1 MGRPVTMPPPII
13 RSCFR
18 TVILPIPSSPMR
30 NSRINSSA
38 TGTIINISAEVETME
53 SMVRLFLMAAYT
65 ANISAS
71 AMVT

>member
-1 MGRPVTMPPPII
+1 MPPM
-13 RSCFR
+13 
-18 TVILPIPSSPMR
+18 PSSPMR
-30 NSRINSSA
+30 KNRMNSSA

-65 ANISAS
+65 ANIRAS